1 MPKFKLTRSRILLA
15 FLLAFAPVFLA
26 ADLANANT
34 CVYPGQE
41 AAVAAAQQN
50 ASTEPVVVEINT
62 CGGDDTSYQ
71 IPLSVQVT
79 FDGQTFN
86 TVYVTTNSVITFGRP
101 DGTYWDYPQTPS
113 ISLYSMD
120 WVVYPFARAEDYS
133 SLGPKMH
140 GQLLNAASAR
150 EGDLALLRVMGA
162 RRGTVF
168 GTILTEGLITEEEAR
183 VIIRK
188 GTERP
193 FSGEFDEMDDA
204 GVFICRQC
212 EAQLYRS
219 DDKFHSGCGWP
230 SFDDAFPGAV
240 REVPDADGRRI
251 EIICNNCGGHLG
263 HVFRGERFTPKN
275 TRHCVNSISMK
286 FVAS

>member
-1 MPKFKLTRSRILLA
+1 LQECQFKRKGLRK
-15 FLLAFAPVFLA
+15 
-26 ADLANANT
+26 
-34 CVYPGQE
+34 
-41 AAVAAAQQN
+41 
-50 ASTEPVVVEINT
+50 
-62 CGGDDTSYQ
+62 
-71 IPLSVQVT
+71 
-79 FDGQTFN
+79 QTFFVSHCFKHM
-86 TVYVTTNSVITFGRP
+86 T
-101 DGTYWDYPQTPS
+101 
-113 ISLYSMD
+113 
-120 WVVYPFARAEDYS
+120 
-133 SLGPKMH
+133 
-140 GQLLNAASAR
+140 
-150 EGDLALLRVMGA
+150 LAKENWNKL
-162 RRGTVF
+162 
-168 GTILTEGLITEEEAR
+168 TEEEAR

-286 FVAS
+286 FIAS